1 MQERQ
6 NKSDNCLE
14 EADDRA
20 QRGKIVTARDD
31 GSWSVNYLYRISLK
45 ALIYNDAGQILV
57 VKEIDRTFWDLP
69 GGGMDFGETIEESL
83 KRELREEVGY
93 EGGLRYQL
101 FDASEQL
108 YIERLDVN
116 QICFYCRVWPENF
129 DFVPG
134 EECDEIM
141 FIDPEELQL
150 QDSDFDA
157 PARAYRV
164 HVKWQGLK
172 TEEG

>member
-20 QRGKIVTARDD
+20 KRGKIVTARDD
-31 GSWSVNYLYRISLK
+31 GRWSVNYLYRISLK
-45 ALIYNDAGQILV
+45 ALIYNDAGRILV
-57 VKEIDRTFWDLP
+57 VKEINRTFWDLP
-69 GGGMDFGETIEESL
+69 GGGMDFGETIESSL
-83 KRELREEVGY
+83 RRELREEVGY

-129 DFVPG
+129 DFAPG
-134 EECDEIM
+134 EEGDEIM

-150 QDSDFDA
+150 QNSDFDA

-164 HVKWQGLK
+164 HVKWQEAGVEK
-172 TEEG
+172 